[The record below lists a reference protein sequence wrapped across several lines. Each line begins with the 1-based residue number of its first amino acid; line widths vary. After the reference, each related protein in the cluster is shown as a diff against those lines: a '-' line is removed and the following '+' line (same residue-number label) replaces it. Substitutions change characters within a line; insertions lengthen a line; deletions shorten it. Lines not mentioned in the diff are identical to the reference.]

1 MELRQ
6 ELQAKNSKII
16 EQKEK
21 INQLSFWLQSEK
33 KKSRA
38 TIAKLM
44 NNADLVI
51 AEAHSIKS
59 EAVGKIAAMDAS
71 LDSTQYK
78 HKEALL
84 RERQQYSKQLSS
96 GECIVQCIY
105 FVVYICNH
113 LTLLLI
119 LK

>member
-44 NNADLVI
+44 NDADSVI
-51 AEAHSIKS
+51 VAEAHSIKL
-59 EAVGKIAAMDAS
+59 EEEGKIAAMDAS

-84 RERQQYSKQLSS
+84 HERQQYSKQLSS

-105 FVVYICNH
+105 F
-113 LTLLLI
+113 
-119 LK
+119 